1 MEYNS
6 EELTLFLVA
15 RAGRVEANQ
24 SDCQAKNAG
33 ARQVLAAPVKS
44 EYKNNPGKD
53 PTIAHKPKTPNRQ
66 LNHLLSRIFT
76 FG

>member
-1 MEYNS
+1 MG
-6 EELTLFLVA
+6 LILFCLVA

-33 ARQVLAAPVKS
+33 AREVLAAPVKS

-66 LNHLLSRIFT
+66 LNHIFIVYKSKRIT
-76 FG
+76 I